1 MSNDECILVVECT
14 SYDIFWH
21 DDLLWGCV
29 TSSNQTLPS
38 EANIISCS
46 MIKVSWREK
55 DSFFILLPDT
65 LAQQSQQYRHK
76 AKSGQA
82 IIGRSWFK
90 APKQANAHNSTGYKF
105 IQIRM
110 QWFCEFANPIL
121 AATVAWYWH
130 LIDDV
135 SHVLYHLET
144 HGAVLTW
151 TASVKRWG
159 GTCRNLKLS
168 RSLLEMWYVLDSL
181 CFRWNSS
188 RWRKRVSISF
198 S

>member
-65 LAQQSQQYRHK
+65 PAQQSQQYRHK

-82 IIGRSWFK
+82 IIGWSWFK

-110 QWFCEFANPIL
+110 QWFCEFAPIL

-144 HGAVLTW
+144 RGAVLTW

-181 CFRWNSS
+181 CFRWNSF